1 MTSITDYIV
10 VKNIIPKEVCKN
22 IISNLEENKP
32 WEKHNWYDS
41 VNDLRY
47 TKNTMELDVMT
58 ITDELSKVLNP
69 MINNA
74 YKDYVNQFNGSGE
87 NTKNFI
93 NYFTPIRFNRYEVG
107 TKMRKHFDF
116 IQSIFDGQSRFFTPY
131 KGVPILSLVGI
142 LNDDYEGGDF
152 VLCGDKYIEKIQGS
166 AIVFP
171 SNFMFPHEV
180 KPVTKGKRH
189 SIMTWIL

>member
-152 VLCGDKYIEKIQGS
+152 VFNDNHTLKFNVGDILI
-166 AIVFP
+166 FP
-171 SNFMFPHEV
+171 STFMYAHEV
-180 KPVTKGKRH
+180 KAITKGTRY
-189 SIMTWIL
+189 SFVSWGF